1 MKLWEVRVI
10 RWGFGL
16 VSASGVVY
24 GVMKYFFAGSD
35 PDSRLGHPWQPAVLA
50 AHVLAAPVAVFAMG
64 LLLRG
69 HALPQLKRGEREGR
83 GTGLALTAV
92 GMPLVFSGYLVQV
105 FTGETVRKGTGWI
118 HAALGVLFAL
128 AFVLHI
134 PGSQPED
141 LAVPRVPGSR
151 PPGDAAETPPQTKE
165 RVP

>member
-1 MKLWEVRVI
+1 MKSWEVRVI

-24 GVMKYFFAGSD
+24 GVMKYLLSGSD

-50 AHVLAAPVAVFAMG
+50 AHVLAAPLAVFAMG

-83 GTGLALTAV
+83 GTGLTLTAV

-105 FTGETVRKGTGWI
+105 FTGEALRKGTGWI
-118 HAALGVLFAL
+118 HTALGGLFAL
-128 AFVLHI
+128 AFLLHM
-134 PGSQPED
+134 
-141 LAVPRVPGSR
+141 PGSR
-151 PPGDAAETPPQTKE
+151 PPDDAAETPSEPQE
-165 RVP
+165 GGL

>member
-1 MKLWEVRVI
+1 MKLWEVRLI
-10 RWGFGL
+10 RWGFAL
-16 VSASGVVY
+16 ASASGVVY
-24 GVMKYFFAGSD
+24 GVMKYFLAGTD

-50 AHVLAAPVAVFAMG
+50 AHVLLAPVAVFGMG

-105 FTGETVRKGTGWI
+105 FTGETARKGTGWI

-128 AFVLHI
+128 AFLLHL
-134 PGSQPED
+134 PGSQARD

-151 PPGDAAETPPQTKE
+151 PPDDAPETPSQPQE
-165 RVP
+165 RVG

>member
-1 MKLWEVRVI
+1 MKPWEARVI
-10 RWGFGL
+10 RWAFGL
-16 VSASGVVY
+16 VSAAGIVY
-24 GVMKYFFAGSD
+24 GVMKYFLAGSD

-105 FTGETVRKGTGWI
+105 FTGETLRKGTGWI
-118 HAALGVLFAL
+118 HAVLGVLFAL
-128 AFVLHI
+128 AFLLHM
-134 PGSQPED
+134 PGSQ
-141 LAVPRVPGSR
+141 AGSR
-151 PPGDAAETPPQTKE
+151 LPGNAPESPPETQE